1 MTRKFKGDTM
11 ADSNSVYS
19 LGKHSQSEKG
29 PSLAVP
35 PLAVEEI
42 EALKV
47 SDRLLLRKLDWNLLP
62 LVSILHLLSFLDR
75 TNFGNAKIAG
85 MEKDLKMKGFDYNIA
100 ASVFYIT
107 SNLAMKRIGASRWFP
122 IQMVAWG
129 TVTTLM
135 CLVNTYPGIVAS
147 RVFLGVTEAGLFP
160 GINFYISLWYPRG
173 SLAKRIAIFYAS
185 TTSSG
190 AFSGILAYGIVKMD
204 GIAGLKGWQWIFCL
218 EGLVTVVIGAM
229 SFFYMHDLPEN
240 ARFLTEKERSRLL
253 ERMKNDSPD
262 LATHFDWKFVRQA
275 LCDYKSWVYT
285 IIYLGGAIPVYA
297 FSLFIPQIIKD
308 LGYTAA
314 KAQLMSTPPYC
325 LAMFVAFAAAYF
337 SDKVGRRAPFVMGL
351 QLISITGYTMIRAT
365 SDARVAYTGIF
376 LTCSG
381 VYSTVPCLISWV
393 SNNVG
398 GDTKRA
404 VVLAMMIG
412 IGNLGG
418 ICSSFVYRAHDA
430 PRYKLGHDVILA
442 SLSMAFCAA
451 GFTQWNLARL
461 NGLKE
466 QQYKS
471 EGITDARKSEFREMG
486 DDSPLFRYVL

>member
-1 MTRKFKGDTM
+1 M
-11 ADSNSVYS
+11 ARSNSVS
-19 LGKHSQSEKG
+19 SADKHSQYEKDL
-29 PSLAVP
+29 LAGVSKFT
-35 PLAVEEI
+35 AGEVE
-42 EALKV
+42 ATRV
-47 SDRLLLRKLDWNLLP
+47 SDHRLLRKLDWNLLP
-62 LVSILHLLSFLDR
+62 LVSLLHLLSFLDR

-85 MEKDLKMKGFDYNIA
+85 MKKDLKMKGFDYNIA

-107 SNLAMKRIGASRWFP
+107 YCAFEIPSNLAMKKIGASRWFP
-122 IQMVAWG
+122 AQMIAWG
-129 TVTTLM
+129 AVTTLM
-135 CLVNTYPGIVAS
+135 CLVNTYPGIVIS
-147 RVFLGVTEAGLFP
+147 RLFLGVTEAGLFP

-173 SLAKRIAIFYAS
+173 SLAQRIAIFYAS

-204 GIAGLKGWQWIFCL
+204 GIAGLQGWQWIFCL
-218 EGLVTVVIGAM
+218 EGLVTVVVGAM

-240 ARFLTEKERSRLL
+240 AKFLNEKEQTRILDM
-253 ERMKNDSPD
+253 MKADSPD

-275 LCDYKSWVYT
+275 FGDYKSWVYS
-285 IIYLGGAIPVYA
+285 IIYIGGLIPVYA

-325 LAMFVAFAAAYF
+325 VAMFVAFIAATF

-351 QLISITGYTMIRAT
+351 QLLSIAGYAMVCATGNPHVSYA
-365 SDARVAYTGIF
+365 GIF

-404 VVLAMMIG
+404 VVLAMIIG

-418 ICSSFVYRAHDA
+418 ICSSFVYRAQDA
-430 PRYKLGHDVILA
+430 PRYKLGHNVILG

-451 GFTQWNLARL
+451 GFTLWNLARL
-461 NGLKE
+461 NRLKE
-466 QQYKS
+466 KQCQE
-471 EGITDARKSEFREMG
+471 EGINDERKSEFRDMG
-486 DDSPLFRYVL
+486 DASPLFRYVL